1 MNYTY
6 QQGSLMVKLDED
18 LDMNIC
24 KTLRTIIDGYII
36 RYQPKEFIMDLGDV
50 KFMDSSGIGLIMGRY
65 NLLKIMDSNMTIVN
79 PTSNIKR
86 VLELSNIANNI
97 NMRSE

>member
-1 MNYTY
+1 
-6 QQGSLMVKLDED
+6 
-18 LDMNIC
+18 
-24 KTLRTIIDGYII
+24 
-36 RYQPKEFIMDLGDV
+36 MDLGDV

-65 NLLKIMDSNMTIVN
+65 NLLKIMDSNMTIIN

-86 VLELSNIANNI
+86 VLELSNIASNI